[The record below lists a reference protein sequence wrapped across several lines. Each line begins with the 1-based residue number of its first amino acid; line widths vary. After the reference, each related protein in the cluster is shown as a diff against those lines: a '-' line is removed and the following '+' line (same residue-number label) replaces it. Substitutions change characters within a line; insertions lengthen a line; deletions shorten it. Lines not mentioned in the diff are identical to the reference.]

1 MVQRQRG
8 KLSRWICPQ
17 RGPLAEREFRL
28 LLGGR
33 TLSFF
38 GTAMSNVAVAFA
50 ILDLTGSKA
59 DVGYVLASQ
68 QLPKAVFL
76 LLGGVWA
83 DRLPRHR
90 VMVATSAIS
99 GAAQCASAA
108 LLLSHE
114 AGVAVLAVLAALNGS
129 AAAFFTPAS
138 RAALPATVS
147 EALLQPA
154 NAILRLAQNGTAIV
168 GTAAA
173 GGLVATAGPGYAIL
187 VDGLTYFGGA
197 AFIGAMRP
205 RADHVAATRTSVLR
219 ELREGWDA
227 FRSRTWL
234 WTIVVQFSLV
244 NAVQSGSM
252 NVLGP
257 AIAKARLGGAAVWGA
272 ILTAQAVGYVL
283 SGFLMLRLRVKRLL
297 FLGTLC
303 VFPMALPLLALARPL
318 PALAIGGCAFLGGVS
333 LEVFGVAWYTVLQR
347 ETPRHLLSRVSA
359 WDDFGSIVFIPLGL
373 AAAGP
378 VSDAIGARATLLGS
392 ATIIIVT
399 TALILFVRD
408 VRRL

>member
-1 MVQRQRG
+1 MRFA
-8 KLSRWICPQ
+8 

-28 LLGGR
+28 LLVGR

-90 VMVATSAIS
+90 VMVATSGIS

-108 LLLSHE
+108 LLLSHHVGVVAL
-114 AGVAVLAVLAALNGS
+114 AGLAAVNGS
-129 AAAFFTPAS
+129 ASAFFTPAS
-138 RAALPATVS
+138 RAALP
-147 EALLQPA
+147 EAVPEELLQPA
-154 NAILRLAQNGTAIV
+154 NAMLRLGQNGTMILGA
-168 GTAAA
+168 AAA
-173 GGLVATAGPGYAIL
+173 GAIVAAAGPGWAIL
-187 VDGLTYFGGA
+187 VDGLTYFGGS

-205 RADHVAATRTSVLR
+205 GGGDIPATRTNVLA
-219 ELREGWDA
+219 ELREGWEG

-234 WTIVVQFSLV
+234 WTIVVQFSFV
-244 NAVQSGSM
+244 NAVESGSM

-257 AIAKARLGGAAVWGA
+257 AIAKQRLGGPAVWGA
-272 ILTAQAVGYVL
+272 VLTAQAVGFVL
-283 SGFLMLRLRVKRLL
+283 TGFLMLRLRVRRLL
-297 FLGTLC
+297 FLGMVC

-318 PALAIGGCAFLGGVS
+318 PAVVVGACAFLAGAA

-378 VSDAIGARATLLGS
+378 VSETIGTRATLLCS
-392 ATIIIVT
+392 ATIVVVT
-399 TALILFVRD
+399 TALILLVRD

>member
-1 MVQRQRG
+1 MRFG
-8 KLSRWICPQ
+8 G
-17 RGPLAEREFRL
+17 GPLAEREFRL
-28 LLGGR
+28 LLTGR
-33 TLSFF
+33 TFSLF
-38 GTAMSNVAVAFA
+38 GTAMSNVAIAFA

-90 VMVATSAIS
+90 VMVATSAVS
-99 GAAQCASAA
+99 GAAQCATAV
-108 LLLSHE
+108 LLLSQH
-114 AGVAVLAVLAALNGS
+114 AGVVVLAALAAVNGS

-138 RAALPATVS
+138 RAALPGTVS
-147 EALLQPA
+147 QDLLQPA
-154 NAILRLAQNGTAIV
+154 NAMLRLAANSTLIF

-173 GGLVATAGPGYAIL
+173 GVLVAAAGPGYAIL
-187 VDGLTYFGGA
+187 VDGLTYFGGS

-205 RADHVAATRTSVLR
+205 RAGDVPAARTNVLA

-234 WTIVVQFSLV
+234 WTIVVQFSFV

-257 AIAKARLGGAAVWGA
+257 AIAKARLGGPAVWGA
-272 ILTAQAVGYVL
+272 ILAAQAIGYVAT
-283 SGFLMLRLRVKRLL
+283 GFLMIRLRIGRLL
-297 FLGTLC
+297 FFGTVC
-303 VFPMALPLLALARPL
+303 VFPMALPLVALARPL
-318 PALAIGGCAFLGGVS
+318 PALAIGACAFLGGAA

-359 WDDFGSIVFIPLGL
+359 WDDFGSIVFIPIGL
-373 AAAGP
+373 AVAGP
-378 VSDAIGARATLLGS
+378 VSEAIGTRATLLGS
-392 ATIIIVT
+392 AAIIVVT
-399 TALILFVRD
+399 TALVLFVRD

>member
-1 MVQRQRG
+1 MRFAG
-8 KLSRWICPQ
+8 
-17 RGPLAEREFRL
+17 GPLGEREFRL
-28 LLGGR
+28 LLSGR
-33 TLSFF
+33 TLSLF

-90 VMVATSAIS
+90 VMVTTSAIS
-99 GAAQCASAA
+99 GTAQCASAA
-108 LLLSHE
+108 LLLSHG
-114 AGVAVLAVLAALNGS
+114 AGVVALASLAAINGS

-138 RAALPATVS
+138 RAALPSTVP

-154 NAILRLAQNGTAIV
+154 NAMLRLAQNTTMII

-187 VDGLTYFGGA
+187 VDGFTYFGGA

-205 RADHVAATRTSVLR
+205 RQGDVPAPRTNVLK

-234 WTIVVQFSLV
+234 WTIVVQFSFV

-257 AIAKARLGGAAVWGA
+257 AIAKARLGGPAVWGA
-272 ILTAQAVGYVL
+272 ILAAQAIGYVA
-283 SGFLMLRLRVKRLL
+283 SGFLMLRLRPRRLL
-297 FLGTLC
+297 FLGTIC

-318 PALAIGGCAFLGGVS
+318 PALAIGACAFLGGAS

-347 ETPRHLLSRVSA
+347 ETPRPLLSRVSA

-378 VSDAIGARATLLGS
+378 VSDTIGVRATLVG
-392 ATIIIVT
+392 AAAIIVIA
-399 TALILFVRD
+399 TALVLLVRD

>member
-1 MVQRQRG
+1 MRLG
-8 KLSRWICPQ
+8 
-17 RGPLAEREFRL
+17 RGPLAERDFRL
-28 LLGGR
+28 LLAGR

-38 GTAMSNVAVAFA
+38 GTAMSNIAVAFA
-50 ILDLTGSKA
+50 ILDLTGSKS

-90 VMVATSAIS
+90 VMVTTSAIS

-108 LLLSHE
+108 LLLSHD
-114 AGVAVLAVLAALNGS
+114 AGVAVLAALAAVNGS
-129 AAAFFTPAS
+129 ASAFFTPAS
-138 RAALPATVS
+138 RAALPATVP

-154 NAILRLAQNGTAIV
+154 NAMLRLAQNSTMII

-173 GGLVATAGPGYAIL
+173 GALVAAAGPGYAIL
-187 VDGLTYFGGA
+187 VDGLTYFGGS

-205 RADHVAATRTSVLR
+205 RAGDVPAARTNVLA

-234 WTIVVQFSLV
+234 WTIVVQFSFV

-257 AIAKARLGGAAVWGA
+257 AIAKARLGGPAVWGA
-272 ILTAQAVGYVL
+272 ILAAQAIGYVVT
-283 SGFLMLRLRVKRLL
+283 GFLMIRLRVRRLL
-297 FLGTLC
+297 FFGTVC
-303 VFPMALPLLALARPL
+303 VFPMALPLLALVRPL
-318 PALAIGGCAFLGGVS
+318 SALAIGACAFLGGAA

-359 WDDFGSIVFIPLGL
+359 WDDFGSIVFVPLGL
-373 AAAGP
+373 AVAGP
-378 VSDAIGARATLLGS
+378 VSEAIGVRATLLGS
-392 ATIIIVT
+392 AAIIVVT
-399 TALILFVRD
+399 TALVLLVRD

>member
-1 MVQRQRG
+1 MRFG
-8 KLSRWICPQ
+8 
-17 RGPLAEREFRL
+17 RGPLAERDFRL
-28 LLGGR
+28 LLAGR
-33 TLSFF
+33 TLSLF
-38 GTAMSNVAVAFA
+38 GTAMSNIAIAFA

-59 DVGYVLASQ
+59 DVGYVLAAQ
-68 QLPKAVFL
+68 QLPKVVFL

-83 DRLPRHR
+83 DRLARHR
-90 VMVATSAIS
+90 VMVMTSGIS

-108 LLLSHE
+108 LLLSHD
-114 AGVAVLAVLAALNGS
+114 AGVAALATLAAVNGS
-129 AAAFFTPAS
+129 ASAFFTPAS
-138 RAALPATVS
+138 RAALPATVP

-154 NAILRLAQNGTAIV
+154 NAMLRLAQNSTMII

-173 GGLVATAGPGYAIL
+173 GALVAAAGPGYAIL
-187 VDGLTYFGGA
+187 VDGLTYFGGS

-205 RADHVAATRTSVLR
+205 RDGDVPAARTNVLT

-234 WTIVVQFSLV
+234 WTIVVQFSFV

-257 AIAKARLGGAAVWGA
+257 AIAKARLGGPAVWGA
-272 ILTAQAVGYVL
+272 ILAAQAIGYVVT
-283 SGFLMLRLRVKRLL
+283 GFLMIRLRVRRLL
-297 FLGTLC
+297 FFGTVC
-303 VFPMALPLLALARPL
+303 VFPMALPLLALVRPL
-318 PALAIGGCAFLGGVS
+318 SALAIGACAFLGGAA

-359 WDDFGSIVFIPLGL
+359 WDDFGSIVFVPLGL
-373 AAAGP
+373 AVAGP
-378 VSDAIGARATLLGS
+378 VSETIGVRATLLGS
-392 ATIIIVT
+392 AAIIVVT
-399 TALILFVRD
+399 TALVLLVRD

>member
-1 MVQRQRG
+1 MRLG
-8 KLSRWICPQ
+8 
-17 RGPLAEREFRL
+17 RGPLAERDFRL
-28 LLGGR
+28 LLAGR

-38 GTAMSNVAVAFA
+38 GSAMSNIAVAFA
-50 ILDLTGSKA
+50 ILDLTGSKS

-90 VMVATSAIS
+90 VMVTTSAIS

-108 LLLSHE
+108 LLLSHD
-114 AGVAVLAVLAALNGS
+114 AGVVVLAALAAVNGS
-129 AAAFFTPAS
+129 ASAFFTPAS
-138 RAALPATVS
+138 RAALPGTVP
-147 EALLQPA
+147 EELLQPA
-154 NAILRLAQNGTAIV
+154 NAMLRLAQNSTMII

-173 GGLVATAGPGYAIL
+173 GALVAAAGPGYAIL
-187 VDGLTYFGGA
+187 VDGLTFFIGS

-205 RADHVAATRTSVLR
+205 RAGDVPAARTNVLT

-234 WTIVVQFSLV
+234 WTIVVQFSFV

-257 AIAKARLGGAAVWGA
+257 AIAKARLGGPAVWGA
-272 ILTAQAVGYVL
+272 ILAAQAIGYVVT
-283 SGFLMLRLRVKRLL
+283 GFLMLRLRVKRLL
-297 FLGTLC
+297 FFGTVC

-318 PALAIGGCAFLGGVS
+318 PAVAIGVCAFLGGAA

-359 WDDFGSIVFIPLGL
+359 WDDFGSIVFVPLGL
-373 AAAGP
+373 AVAGP
-378 VSDAIGARATLLGS
+378 VSETIGVRATLLGS
-392 ATIIIVT
+392 AAIIVVT
-399 TALILFVRD
+399 TALVLFVRD

>member
-1 MVQRQRG
+1 MRF
-8 KLSRWICPQ
+8 K

-28 LLGGR
+28 LLTGR

-59 DVGYVLASQ
+59 DVGYVLAAQ

-114 AGVAVLAVLAALNGS
+114 AGVAVLAALAAVNGS
-129 AAAFFTPAS
+129 ASAFFTPAS
-138 RAALPATVS
+138 RAALPATVP
-147 EALLQPA
+147 EGLLQPA
-154 NAILRLAQNGTAIV
+154 NAMLRLAQNGTLIV

-173 GGLVATAGPGYAIL
+173 GALVAVAGPGYAIL
-187 VDGLTYFGGA
+187 VDGLTYFGGS
-197 AFIGAMRP
+197 AFVGAMRP
-205 RADHVAATRTSVLR
+205 RDGDVPAPRTNVLS

-234 WTIVVQFSLV
+234 WTIVVQFSFV
-244 NAVQSGSM
+244 NAVQSGSL

-257 AIAKARLGGAAVWGA
+257 AIAKARLGGPAVWGA
-272 ILTAQAVGYVL
+272 ILAAQAIGYVVT
-283 SGFLMLRLRVKRLL
+283 GFLMLRLRVKRLL
-297 FLGTLC
+297 FFGTVC

-318 PALAIGGCAFLGGVS
+318 SALAIGVCAFLGGAS

-359 WDDFGSIVFIPLGL
+359 WDDFGSIIFVPLGL

-378 VSDAIGARATLLGS
+378 VSEAIGARATLLGS
-392 ATIIIVT
+392 AAIIVVT
-399 TALILFVRD
+399 TALVLLVRD

>member
-1 MVQRQRG
+1 MRLG
-8 KLSRWICPQ
+8 
-17 RGPLAEREFRL
+17 RGPLAERDFRL
-28 LLGGR
+28 LLAGR

-50 ILDLTGSKA
+50 ILDLTGSKS
-59 DVGYVLASQ
+59 DVGYVLAAQ

-90 VMVATSAIS
+90 VMVTTSAIS

-108 LLLSHE
+108 LLLSHD
-114 AGVAVLAVLAALNGS
+114 AGVAVLAALAAVNGS
-129 AAAFFTPAS
+129 ASAFFTPAS
-138 RAALPATVS
+138 RAALPATVP
-147 EALLQPA
+147 EVLLQPA
-154 NAILRLAQNGTAIV
+154 NAMLRLAQNSTMIV

-173 GGLVATAGPGYAIL
+173 GALVAAAGPGYAIL
-187 VDGLTYFGGA
+187 VDGLTYFGGSV
-197 AFIGAMRP
+197 FIGAMRP
-205 RADHVAATRTSVLR
+205 RAGDVPAARTNVLT

-234 WTIVVQFSLV
+234 WTIVVQFSFV

-257 AIAKARLGGAAVWGA
+257 AIAKARLGGPAVWGA
-272 ILTAQAVGYVL
+272 ILAAQAIGYVVT
-283 SGFLMLRLRVKRLL
+283 GFLMIRLRVRRLL
-297 FLGTLC
+297 FFGTVC
-303 VFPMALPLLALARPL
+303 VFPMALPLLALVRPL
-318 PALAIGGCAFLGGVS
+318 SALAIGACAFLGGAA

-359 WDDFGSIVFIPLGL
+359 WDDFGSIVFVPLGL
-373 AAAGP
+373 AVAGP
-378 VSDAIGARATLLGS
+378 VSETIGVRATLLGS
-392 ATIIIVT
+392 AAIIVVT
-399 TALILFVRD
+399 TALVLLVRD